1 MKRLRA
7 IFLHSAGGP
16 TLRSDDGVI
25 EFTLAP
31 TLDGVYVER
40 VQLRA
45 GSGRVAQSVL
55 FTDQTSFKR
64 WCDADAVRFDYPMV
78 HVNLKRSAGEL
89 FEQPG

>member
-7 IFLHSAGGP
+7 IFSHSVRGT

-31 TLDGVYVER
+31 TADGVYVER

-45 GSGRVAQSVL
+45 GTGRVAQSAL
-55 FTDQTSFKR
+55 FKDDISFRR

-78 HVNLKRSAGEL
+78 YVSLKRNGGACFG
-89 FEQPG
+89 QPG